1 MDHEQQIAKDKRT
14 KTYLIIIIGVLFVIN
29 FALLYNL
36 ISKDKIL
43 VTTENKLEDTTAEK
57 QQLDKMLDET
67 ETLLLEYKGKNTQL
81 DSIIDVKNDEIAIKV
96 AQIRKMLSQGN
107 ITKAQLEDAKIEMSK
122 LRAKIASATHMIDSL
137 SKENMDLKIANSTLT
152 DENSTV
158 KEEVETQKSINSSL
172 TDQNKK
178 LGEKVK
184 VASRLK
190 ATNIKTEGIM
200 IKGSKEKEK
209 SRLSKI
215 DRVKVQFNIDKNE
228 IADAGQKLVYLRL
241 IGPNGS
247 TVANQNAGSGTFDV
261 AGESIL
267 YTSKASVNFN
277 NIEGS
282 FVVIYFDKIPGMST
296 GNYRALLY
304 CDEWMIGEG
313 SLKLK

>member
-1 MDHEQQIAKDKRT
+1 MDHQQQIAKDKRT

-247 TVANQNAGSGTFDV
+247 TVANQNAGSGAFDV

>member
-107 ITKAQLEDAKIEMSK
+107 ITKAQLEEAKSEMSK

-190 ATNIKTEGIM
+190 ANKIKAEGIM
-200 IKGSKEKEK
+200 IKGNKEKEK

-267 YTSKASVNFN
+267 YTSKATVNFN
-277 NIEGS
+277 NIEGT

>member
-1 MDHEQQIAKDKRT
+1 MDHQQQIAKDKRT
-14 KTYLIIIIGVLFVIN
+14 KTYLIIKIGVLFVIN

-107 ITKAQLEDAKIEMSK
+107 ITKAQLEDAKTEMSK

-215 DRVKVQFNIDKNE
+215 DRVKVQFNIDKKE

-296 GNYRALLY
+296 GKYRALLY

>member
-107 ITKAQLEDAKIEMSK
+107 ITKAQLEAAKNEMSK
-122 LRAKIASATHMIDSL
+122 LRAKIASATRMIDSL
-137 SKENMDLKIANSTLT
+137 SKENMDLKIANSTLA

-190 ATNIKTEGIM
+190 ATNIKVEGIM
-200 IKGSKEKEK
+200 IKGTKEKEK

-267 YTSKASVNFN
+267 YTSKATVNFN
-277 NIEGS
+277 NIEGT

>member
-107 ITKAQLEDAKIEMSK
+107 ITKAQLEDAKTEMSK